1 MLRMIML
8 MTALMFKD
16 AFSGRLKGGIDCEEF
31 FGIRR
36 QGSNRIV
43 MMMHFQT

>member
-1 MLRMIML
+1 ML

-16 AFSGRLKGGIDCEEF
+16 LFSGRLECGIDCEEF

-36 QGSNRIV
+36 RGSNGIV
-43 MMMHFQT
+43 VMMHFQT